1 MKHCYSFGGEHCHS
15 SVCVYEE
22 MCLLVFSINFTRQ
35 LICSINEPQ
44 PGIGWIFGW
53 FCALLLFLSQLFGL
67 LFANFTVLHRTKILT
82 SIKFRISREKQINTI
97 HRHPWWMKEILF
109 LWNFHFELEREFS
122 VKSIV
127 LIYLQQ
133 SKQKTIKWSHSDE
146 TRLSLNIINSNCN
159 RQCELI
165 Y

>member
-1 MKHCYSFGGEHCHS
+1 MNTAIP
-15 SVCVYEE
+15 VCVYEE

-44 PGIGWIFGW
+44 PSIGWIFGW

-67 LFANFTVLHRTKILT
+67 LFANFTVLHSTKILT

-146 TRLSLNIINSNCN
+146 TRLSLNIINSNRN
-159 RQCELI
+159 RQYELI